1 MSISLVAGLGNPGR
15 EYETTRHNLGWFVL
29 DAFVR
34 QQGLVWKQLAQFEAL
49 AARWDRPGLPT
60 CHFLKPLTYVNE
72 SGRSVGDLARYY
84 KLAPESVAAVYDDV
98 NIDLG
103 LIKITTTGSA
113 GGHNGVASLLEQLGG
128 GFCRY
133 RLGIGPKQPA
143 QMDLKD
149 FVLGKF
155 SSDQF
160 NLIERTLPHYLN
172 GLDLLLTDGPDRAM
186 NLLNRRDNNE
196 PEQP

>member
-1 MSISLVAGLGNPGR
+1 
-15 EYETTRHNLGWFVL
+15 
-29 DAFVR
+29 
-34 QQGLVWKQLAQFEAL
+34 
-49 AARWDRPGLPT
+49 
-60 CHFLKPLTYVNE
+60 
-72 SGRSVGDLARYY
+72 
-84 KLAPESVAAVYDDV
+84 
-98 NIDLG
+98 
-103 LIKITTTGSA
+103 
-113 GGHNGVASLLEQLGG
+113 
-128 GFCRY
+128 
-133 RLGIGPKQPA
+133 
-143 QMDLKD
+143 MDLKD